1 MKSQQDF
8 PTEQQYKDYLKVYFT
23 AVAMQGIAGAVAVNE
38 NLNAQAR
45 AKKCAELST
54 TYADEVIKILIPD
67 KR

>member
-8 PTEQQYKDYLKVYFT
+8 QTEQQYKDYLKVYFT
-23 AVAMQGIAGAVAVNE
+23 AVAMQGMSLTTATDETISQ
-38 NLNAQAR
+38 QAR